1 MKQPLN
7 SVRLVK
13 RLLPEQRDFLVYLTY
28 HKWRDVDM
36 HEINKIIK
44 QDVYEIGA
52 SYRYTDSEYDNVLLN
67 NLRNRYM
74 GEYIEYCN
82 QSRI

>member
-44 QDVYEIGA
+44 QDVYEIGT

-67 NLRNRYM
+67 KLRNLYIRD
-74 GEYIEYCN
+74 YIEYCTL
-82 QSRI
+82 SRF